1 MPENQSLLF
10 KILLINLKHCSIKI
24 CTGVILS
31 KDISGILGEWEYQEN
46 NNIRIIHTDSGK
58 AVLQVREIM
67 GISQYELDGRPDG
80 KRIDIFETYLGMIT
94 DREASEKGKFTLTE
108 KEIKEL
114 ESESRLYYYR
124 YLLCFQLND
133 FGRVVRDTEHNLEI
147 CRLVDTYCEDPGIR
161 VSVLQYRPFLVKMN
175 AISRAMISLQKNIK
189 ILAKQI
195 LESAI
200 NTLRTMPEVN
210 TSVFILEKSRSIT
223 YLESAIRQLD
233 TGENSVLNALV
244 IELERAVVLE
254 NYERAAE
261 LRDRIREL
269 SKKPE

>member
-1 MPENQSLLF
+1 MSQDIGN
-10 KILLINLKHCSIKI
+10 
-24 CTGVILS
+24 ILS
-31 KDISGILGEWEYQEN
+31 DWEYCED
-46 NNIRIIHTDSGK
+46 NNIRIIHTESGK
-58 AVLQVREIM
+58 AVLQVRELM

-80 KRIDIFETYLGMIT
+80 KTIESFGTFLELVL
-94 DREASEKGKFTLTE
+94 DREAREGKGFSLTP
-108 KEIKEL
+108 KDIREL

-147 CRLVDTYCEDPGIR
+147 CRIIDQYSADKDIR
-161 VSVLQYRPFLVKMN
+161 VNVLQYRPFLVKMN

-210 TSVFILEKSRSIT
+210 TSVFLLEKSRSIS

-233 TGENSVLNALV
+233 TGEKSVFDALM
-244 IELERAVVLE
+244 IELDRAVAME
-254 NYERAAE
+254 NYEKAAE

-269 SKKPE
+269 SKNPE